1 MKTITKKQP
10 KSVGSSV
17 VTDVVRLFVGVL
29 FIFSGLIKLNDP
41 VGTQIKLTEYFEVFA
56 GDLPGLAGLFH
67 AMIPLALGLA
77 VVLCVAEVVLGVA
90 LLVKYRLRTT
100 LWVLLALIVFFTFLT
115 FYSAWFNKVTDCGCF
130 GDAIKLT
137 PWQSFG
143 KDVLLLGLIL
153 WLFARCNRLGAET
166 GSRAKAVTVWGSV
179 LASVA
184 VAVYAIFY
192 LPVIDFLPY
201 KKGAS
206 IPENMKMPPG
216 ATPDVYQTMYTMKH
230 AKTGEQKEISD
241 KEYIDSGIWKDESWQ
256 IAATSEPRLVKKG
269 VKPKITDF
277 AVHTADGQDITQ
289 DVFKGN
295 KLLIV
300 IADVQKSNRV
310 GLADL
315 GALIKGLEGKNV
327 TPLFL
332 TSSDEAQFETYRH
345 EFQWSAPYYFTD
357 ATVLKTMVRT
367 NPGALL
373 LKDGTVLDK
382 WPAAALPS
390 AETVLKHP
398 L

>member
-10 KSVGSSV
+10 KSVGSPV
-17 VTDVVRLFVGVL
+17 AGNVVRLFVGVL

-56 GDLPGLAGLFH
+56 ADLPALGGLFH
-67 AMIPLALGLA
+67 ALIPLALGLA

-90 LLVKYRLRTT
+90 LLVRYRLRAT
-100 LWVLLALIVFFTFLT
+100 LWVLLGLIVFFTFLT

-153 WLFARCNRLGAET
+153 WLFAGRNRLGSET
-166 GSRAKAVTVWGSV
+166 RSPAKAAVVWGSV

-206 IPENMKMPPG
+206 IPENMKLPPG
-216 ATPDVYQTMYTMKH
+216 ATPDVYETMYTMKH
-230 AKTGEQKEISD
+230 AKTGQQKELSD
-241 KEYIDSGIWKDESWQ
+241 KQYIDSGIWKDTNWQ
-256 IAATSEPRLVKKG
+256 IAATAEPRLVQQG

-289 DVFKGN
+289 EVFKGN

-300 IADVQKSNRV
+300 IADAQKSNKA
-310 GLADL
+310 GLAKIGDL
-315 GALIKGLEGKNV
+315 VKGLAGKNV

-332 TSSDEAQFETYRH
+332 TATDEATFEAFRH

-382 WPAAALPS
+382 WPAAALPA

>member
-17 VTDVVRLFVGVL
+17 ATDAVRLFVGVL

-56 GDLPGLAGLFH
+56 ADLPGLAGLFH

-137 PWQSFG
+137 PWQSFS
-143 KDVLLLGLIL
+143 KDVLLLGLLL
-153 WLFARCNRLGAET
+153 WLFAQRNRLGAAT
-166 GSRAKAVTVWGSV
+166 GSRTKAVTVWGSV

-206 IPENMKMPPG
+206 IPENMKLPPG

-230 AKTGEQKEISD
+230 AKTGQQKEISD

-256 IAATSEPRLVKKG
+256 IAATSEPHLVKKG

-300 IADVQKSNRV
+300 IADVQKSQRA

-315 GALIKGLEGKNV
+315 GSLIKGLAGRNV

-332 TSSDEAQFETYRH
+332 TASEEARFEAYRH

-367 NPGALL
+367 NPGVLL
-373 LKDGTVLDK
+373 LKDGVVLDK
-382 WPAAALPS
+382 WPAAALPT